1 MKLLCSASNLGYM
14 ASLKIA
20 LDAEG
25 IETYHSDADRV
36 MGGIAG
42 PMGSVGRL
50 YLLDDND
57 LEAAREVMRSLES
70 TDAVAVA
77 PASTSAMSRRRPL
90 PRWLMVG
97 GMMLAVALFG
107 LILANSM

>member
-1 MKLLCSASNLGYM
+1 MKLLCSVSNLGYM

-36 MGGIAG
+36 MGGIAS

-50 YLLDDND
+50 YLLDEND

-70 TDAVAVA
+70 TDAVA
-77 PASTSAMSRRRPL
+77 PASTSATSRRRPL

>member
-1 MKLLCSASNLGYM
+1 MKLLCSVSNLGYL

-25 IETYHSDADRV
+25 IDTHLSDADRV

-50 YLLDDND
+50 YLLDEDD
-57 LEAAREVMRSLES
+57 MEAACAVMRSLES
-70 TDAVAVA
+70 TDAVAA
-77 PASTSAMSRRRPL
+77 ASTSAAAKRRSI
-90 PRWLMVG
+90 PRWLTVG
-97 GMMLAVALFG
+97 GMMLGVALFG
-107 LILANSM
+107 LMLANSM